1 MAKSTQ
7 RSGGGSATR
16 GGGPRVGSR
25 RQGSSSLAGR
35 DDQSKLAALVA
46 DRLIGDIAALG
57 WPEGEIV
64 GSEAELLERCGVSR
78 AVFREAVRLLEHLH
92 VARMR
97 RGPGGGL
104 MVLAPTVDSATDAVA
119 IYLCYVGA
127 EIDEVLA
134 ARLALE
140 EAAAELAARRLT
152 ETHLTQL
159 RALVAA
165 EQAGTARDLRALH
178 NLVAQVTG
186 NPALA
191 FFVDLLNRMMQL
203 YLPVSTRFSK
213 ETLEA
218 SHTAHA
224 AIVDAIL
231 QGDGG
236 LARARMRTHLR
247 AEAAYLAGQRPSRH
261 RLVELPVIAGR
272 SPKRA
277 EQTAA
282 HIFRDVAARDWPVGA
297 LLGSEAELMERYGVS
312 RAVLRE
318 AVRLLEYHQVARMRR
333 GPGGGLFVV
342 EPGSE
347 AITEAVALQVD
358 RRGIRP
364 RDLHEVRVAVEM
376 AVLDLVLARA
386 GAGDPVAS
394 RLQDVLDAERAA
406 SPEAFVVVGHD
417 LHGVLASVS
426 GNRVMELLVGVLVR
440 LQRFHG
446 AVPRE
451 RAGEPV
457 PTDEVVEVHR
467 RIVEAIVAGDLD
479 LARHRMR
486 RHLDALAHWV
496 R

>member
-1 MAKSTQ
+1 
-7 RSGGGSATR
+7 
-16 GGGPRVGSR
+16 
-25 RQGSSSLAGR
+25 
-35 DDQSKLAALVA
+35 LAALVA

-57 WPEGEIV
+57 WPEGEII

-140 EAAAELAARRLT
+140 EAAAELATRRLT
-152 ETHLTQL
+152 ETHLTEL
-159 RALVAA
+159 RALIAA
-165 EQAGTARDLRALH
+165 EQAGTVRDLRALH
-178 NLVAQVTG
+178 NLVARVTG

-203 YLPVSTRFSK
+203 YLPASTRFAK
-213 ETLEA
+213 ETLDA

-231 QGDGG
+231 HGDSG
-236 LARARMRTHLR
+236 LARARMRAHLR
-247 AEAAYLAGQRPSRH
+247 AEASYLAGQRPSRH
-261 RLVELPVIAGR
+261 RLAELPVIAGR

-277 EQTAA
+277 EQTAVQ
-282 HIFRDVAARDWPVGA
+282 IFRDVAARDWPVGA
-297 LLGSEAELMERYGVS
+297 LLGSEAELMERYRVS

-364 RDLHEVRVAVEM
+364 PDLHEVRVAVEM
-376 AVLDLVLARA
+376 AVLDLVLARVDD
-386 GAGDPVAS
+386 GDVVS
-394 RLQDVLDAERAA
+394 RLQEALEAERAV
-406 SPEAFVVVGHD
+406 SPEAFILVGHD

-457 PTDEVVEVHR
+457 PTDEVLEVHR
-467 RIVEAIVAGDLD
+467 RIVDAIVAGDLD